1 MMVNPNVH
9 GYTKLVNNRKILQKT

>member
-1 MMVNPNVH
+1 MVNPNVH